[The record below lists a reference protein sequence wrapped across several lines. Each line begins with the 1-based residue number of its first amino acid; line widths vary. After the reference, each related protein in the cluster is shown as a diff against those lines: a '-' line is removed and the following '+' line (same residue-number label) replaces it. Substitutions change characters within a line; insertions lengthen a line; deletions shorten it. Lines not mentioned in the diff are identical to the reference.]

1 MPYCAIIG
9 TGDELMKKQTTI
21 FRNNPE
27 LFLLVTTLLAT
38 GGIKAF
44 LSAFP
49 AWHVVPYFLSVILMA
64 LCCAM
69 AVLLRQK
76 HRESAHPV
84 RAALIAGGAF
94 LAVAFAAVF
103 LVNNVL
109 LGANQSS
116 KAAGIMAVAFAGFF
130 LILFAVVLF
139 SLKGKALV
147 KVLALLLCGV
157 FLASAAM
164 PGLRNLLPV
173 HYDHPFS
180 DKITET
186 KGLDNVAKENKLI
199 VNADDS
205 HWWGFWNLLAKN
217 GTFDD
222 DSLNEYVMNY
232 ADSGVTDLLFNIFCQ
247 SSDTPSEVMTFRGDL
262 YGQTEQH
269 GNPVDYANYAGLN
282 AFYNE
287 KKIDIFAKWIAKC
300 KEVDIRP
307 WLTLRMNDCH
317 DPDEAASL
325 LRGDLFYT
333 AEENGWTVG
342 EEYGYYRHCLNY
354 AVPEV
359 RKLMLDYTKE
369 QLLRYDVYGL
379 ELDFMREIYCFDY
392 KNADTNEIVGI
403 MNDYIRDTAAIV
415 KEAEAKWG
423 HEIQLSARLMRDLDQ
438 CYAYGFDPVTWCE
451 EGLVD
456 SITVTPRFSSNDS
469 AMPIAEWKARCQ
481 GGEIWAGVETLV
493 NTNAKGCCASAEV
506 ARGYGAQYLT
516 AGADGLYLFNYMTSP
531 PGVGA
536 REKEV
541 YDTCG
546 SLDEILKLS
555 RRHVVTYQDT
565 CPDGWEPYDPLP
577 LKVKADGAAD
587 LAVETGYIPDG
598 ATVTVYLGLKK
609 ELTDEAALS
618 VSVSGT
624 ALTNTGKSEVY
635 GRSEADGSDVPQGYC
650 REDCFIYAFTLE
662 NAADLPNLLTLAI
675 SNTGSAAVSVTYA
688 EIGVAP

>member
-1 MPYCAIIG
+1 MN
-9 TGDELMKKQTTI
+9 KKTI
-21 FRNNPE
+21 LNNENPV
-27 LFLLVTTLLAT
+27 LYLLLTALLAA
-38 GGIKAF
+38 GGVKAF
-44 LSAFP
+44 LWAFP
-49 AWHVVPYFLSVILMA
+49 AWRVVPYFLSVILLA
-64 LCCAM
+64 LCCGMTTA
-69 AVLLRQK
+69 LWHKNRGK
-76 HRESAHPV
+76 AHPL
-84 RAALIAGGAF
+84 RAALIAGGVF
-94 LAVAFAAVF
+94 LAAAFAAVF

-109 LGANQSS
+109 LGAKQSS
-116 KAAGIMAVAFAGFF
+116 KAAGIMAIVFSVFFVIAFAV
-130 LILFAVVLF
+130 ALF
-139 SLKGKALV
+139 SAKGKAVV
-147 KVLALLLCGV
+147 KVLALALCAV
-157 FLASAAM
+157 FLASAAV
-164 PGLRNLLPV
+164 PGLRPLLPV
-173 HYDHPFS
+173 HYDHPFT

-205 HWWGFWNLLAKN
+205 HWWGFWNLLAEN

-222 DSLNEYVMNY
+222 KSLNEYVMNY

-269 GNPVDYANYAGLN
+269 GNPVDYSNYAGLN

-287 KKIDIFAKWIAKC
+287 KKIDIFAKWIDKC
-300 KEVDIRP
+300 KKVGIRP

-317 DPDEAASL
+317 DPDEAASQ

-333 AEENGWTVG
+333 AEENGWTIG

-354 AVPEV
+354 AVPEI
-359 RKLMLDYTKE
+359 RRLMLDYTRE

-392 KNADTNEIVGI
+392 KNADTNEIVGV

-423 HEIQLSARLMRDLDQ
+423 HEIKLSARLMRDLDQ
-438 CYAYGFDPVTWCE
+438 CYAYGFDPQTWCE

-469 AMPIAEWKARCQ
+469 AMPIADWKDRCK
-481 GGEIWAGVETLV
+481 GAEIWAGVETLV

-546 SLDEILKLS
+546 SLDEILKLP

-577 LKVKADGAAD
+577 LTVKSGSDAE
-587 LAVETGYIPDG
+587 LPVETGYIPNG
-598 ATVTVYLGLKK
+598 AAVTVYLGLKK
-609 ELTDEAALS
+609 ELTDEAELT
-618 VSVSGT
+618 VSVNGA
-624 ALTNTGKSEVY
+624 ALTPAGRSEVY

-650 REDCFIYAFTLE
+650 REDCYIYAFTFD
-662 NAADLPNLLTLAI
+662 NAADLPNLLTLFIA
-675 SNTGSAAVSVTYA
+675 NNGGSTVSITYA
-688 EIGVAP
+688 EIVVAP

>member
-1 MPYCAIIG
+1 
-9 TGDELMKKQTTI
+9 MKQQTI
-21 FRNNPE
+21 LNKENAVIS
-27 LFLLVTTLLAT
+27 LLLAALLAM

-44 LSAFP
+44 LWAFP
-49 AWHVVPYFLSVILMA
+49 AWRVVPYFLSMALLA

-69 AVLLRQK
+69 AAYLRQK
-76 HRESAHPV
+76 YRESAHPV

-94 LAVAFAAVF
+94 LAVAFAAVY

-109 LGANQSS
+109 LGATQSD
-116 KAAGIMAVAFAGFF
+116 KAAGILAIAFAAFF
-130 LILFAVVLF
+130 LLLFAFALF
-139 SLKGKALV
+139 SAKGKTV
-147 KVLALLLCGV
+147 VRILALALCAV
-157 FLASAAM
+157 FLANGAF
-164 PGLRNLLPV
+164 PGVKGLLPV
-173 HYDHPFS
+173 RYDHPFT

-186 KGLDNVAKENKLI
+186 RGLDNVSKEKRLLI
-199 VNADDS
+199 NADDS
-205 HWWGFWNLLAKN
+205 HWWGFWNRLAEE
-217 GTFDD
+217 GRFDD

-269 GNPVDYANYAGLN
+269 GNPVDYSNYAGLN
-282 AFYNE
+282 AFYNGQ
-287 KKIDIFAKWIAKC
+287 KIDIFAEWIEKC
-300 KEVDIRP
+300 REVGIRP

-317 DPDEAASL
+317 DPDEAASQ

-333 AEENGWTVG
+333 AEENGWTIG
-342 EEYGYYRHCLNY
+342 EAYGYYRYCLNY

-359 RKLMLDYTKE
+359 RQIMLDYTKE
-369 QLLRYDVYGL
+369 QLLRYDVDGL

-403 MNDYIRDTAAIV
+403 MNGYIRDTAAIV

-423 HEIQLSARLMRDLDQ
+423 HEIELSARLMRDPDQ
-438 CYAYGFDPVTWCE
+438 CCAYGFDPLTWCG

-469 AMPIAEWKARCQ
+469 AMPIAEWKARCK
-481 GGEIWAGVETLV
+481 GVEIRAGVETLV
-493 NTNAKGCCASAEV
+493 NTQSKGCCASAEV
-506 ARGYGAQYLT
+506 VRGYGAQYLT

-546 SLDEILKLS
+546 SLDEILKHP

-577 LKVKADGAAD
+577 LKVKANDAAT

-598 ATVTVYLGLKK
+598 AAVTVYLGLEK
-609 ELTDEAALS
+609 ELTDEAALT
-618 VSVSGT
+618 VSINGT
-624 ALTNTGKSEVY
+624 VLTPEGNSEVY
-635 GRSEADGSDVPQGYC
+635 GRSEADGSDVAQGYC
-650 REDCFIYAFTLE
+650 REDCFIYAFTM
-662 NAADLPNLLTLAI
+662 NAAGLPNLLTLTLTNA
-675 SNTGSAAVSVTYA
+675 GRDAVSVTYT
-688 EIGVAP
+688 EIDVTP

>member
-1 MPYCAIIG
+1 
-9 TGDELMKKQTTI
+9 MKQKTI
-21 FRNNPE
+21 LNKENAVIS
-27 LFLLVTTLLAT
+27 LLLTALLAT

-44 LSAFP
+44 LWAFP
-49 AWHVVPYFLSVILMA
+49 AWKVVPYFLSMALLA

-69 AVLLRQK
+69 AAYLRQK
-76 HRESAHPV
+76 NRESAHPV

-94 LAVAFAAVF
+94 LAVAFAAVY

-109 LGANQSS
+109 LGATQSD
-116 KAAGIMAVAFAGFF
+116 KAAGILAIAFAAFF
-130 LILFAVVLF
+130 LLLFAFALF
-139 SLKGKALV
+139 SAKGKTV
-147 KVLALLLCGV
+147 VRILALALCAV
-157 FLASAAM
+157 FLASSVV
-164 PGLRNLLPV
+164 PGLRGLLPV
-173 HYDHPFS
+173 RYDHPFT

-186 KGLDNVAKENKLI
+186 RGLDNVSKEKRLLI
-199 VNADDS
+199 NADDS
-205 HWWGFWNLLAKN
+205 HWWGFWNRLAEE
-217 GTFDD
+217 GRFDD

-269 GNPVDYANYAGLN
+269 GNPVDYSNYAGLN
-282 AFYNE
+282 AFYNGQ
-287 KKIDIFAKWIAKC
+287 KIDIFAEWIEKC
-300 KEVDIRP
+300 REVGIRP

-317 DPDEAASL
+317 DPDEAASQ

-333 AEENGWTVG
+333 AEENGWTIG
-342 EEYGYYRHCLNY
+342 EAYGYYRHCLNY

-359 RKLMLDYTKE
+359 RQIMLDYTKE
-369 QLLRYDVYGL
+369 QLLRYDVDGL

-403 MNDYIRDTAAIV
+403 MNGYIRDTAAIV

-423 HEIQLSARLMRDLDQ
+423 HEIELSARLMRDPDQ
-438 CYAYGFDPVTWCE
+438 CCAYGFDPVTWCG

-469 AMPIAEWKARCQ
+469 AMPIAEWKARCK
-481 GGEIWAGVETLV
+481 GVEIRAGVETLV
-493 NTNAKGCCASAEV
+493 NTQSKGCCASAEV
-506 ARGYGAQYLT
+506 VRGYGAQYLT

-546 SLDEILKLS
+546 SLDEILKHP

-577 LKVKADGAAD
+577 LKVKANDAAT

-598 ATVTVYLGLKK
+598 AAVTVYLGLKK
-609 ELTDEAALS
+609 ELTDEAALT
-618 VSVSGT
+618 VSINGT
-624 ALTNTGKSEVY
+624 VLTPEGNSEVY
-635 GRSEADGSDVPQGYC
+635 GRSEADGSDVAQGYC
-650 REDCFIYAFTLE
+650 REDCFIYAFTM
-662 NAADLPNLLTLAI
+662 NAAGLPNLLTLTLTNA
-675 SNTGSAAVSVTYA
+675 GRDAVSVTYA
-688 EIGVAP
+688 EIDVTP